1 MPTAFSPALLAFR
14 APTPIRDF
22 LRGLRRWLT
31 YRPER
36 RYLGG
41 RSRKAGE

>member
-1 MPTAFSPALLAFR
+1 MPATLCFASHGFR
-14 APTPIRDF
+14 APTPVRDF

-41 RSRKAGE
+41 RRRKDGA

>member
-1 MPTAFSPALLAFR
+1 MSATHSFGPFAFR

-41 RSRKAGE
+41 RGRGPG